1 MEVPV
6 EFLLPMP
13 GRFISIPVARHY
25 ILCVCPM
32 PHAVLHQQMKISD
45 VVFVYDY
52 KVPWIKTLPS
62 NNSIHTVCVNFYAIR
77 PITKFVYLAE
87 GKKLNI
93 MTWKGIF
100 HCLIASYPAGGS
112 FLLQKLMVKHSW
124 GGPFSARH
132 WQPGQF
138 SQYIRHITPAE
149 RTKGRQGVR
158 YTGKKN
164 TNNSSKPHVKA
175 SRSD

>member
-1 MEVPV
+1 MNKNATFKQFNTYSMCE
-6 EFLLPMP
+6 LL
-13 GRFISIPVARHY
+13 
-25 ILCVCPM
+25 C
-32 PHAVLHQQMKISD
+32 HQSYNKIC
-45 VVFVYDY
+45 
-52 KVPWIKTLPS
+52 I
-62 NNSIHTVCVNFYAIR
+62 
-77 PITKFVYLAE
+77 YLAE

-124 GGPFSARH
+124 GGPFTARH

-138 SQYIRHITPAE
+138 SQYIRHIRPSE
-149 RTKGRQGVR
+149 RIRGRQGVR

-164 TNNSSKPHVKA
+164 INVRSLSVSCFIEKEPHKQL
-175 SRSD
+175 RMKRKSDERRKRHCTKYTGLRPR